1 MIKSVTELYKSAYA
15 GLSPSTWWLSLVML
29 VNRSGTMVVPFMTM
43 YMTQYIGVGIGKA
56 ALVMSL
62 FGAGSIVGSLLGGKL
77 TDKVG
82 YYYVQ
87 LFTLLGGG
95 IMFIVV
101 GQMKTYIPICIASFF
116 LSMVNEAFRPA
127 NTVAI
132 AHYSKAENRTRS
144 YSLNRL
150 AINLGWAVGGAL
162 GGIIASDDY
171 QLLFWVDG
179 ITNIIAAIL
188 LYNVLAPSKNIATLQ
203 AVEKKAAAAK
213 SVYKDHVY
221 LFFVFLQVLFAIC
234 FFQIFTILMVYYK
247 VELHLSESVI
257 GLIMALNGILIAL
270 VEMLLVFRLDGR
282 RPALHYIAMGVFL
295 VGLSY
300 VLFNLDF
307 FSGVVIAFLSM
318 LVVTLGEMLSMPFMN
333 AYWIGRTDNSNRG
346 QYAGLFTVAWSI
358 AQIIGPLAGGPIA
371 ETYGYSI
378 LWWIIA
384 GICCLLSIAYLLL
397 QKITG
402 ALH

>member
-1 MIKSVTELYKSAYA
+1 
-15 GLSPSTWWLSLVML
+15 
-29 VNRSGTMVVPFMTM
+29 
-43 YMTQYIGVGIGKA
+43 
-56 ALVMSL
+56 
-62 FGAGSIVGSLLGGKL
+62 
-77 TDKVG
+77 
-82 YYYVQ
+82 
-87 LFTLLGGG
+87 
-95 IMFIVV
+95 
-101 GQMKTYIPICIASFF
+101 
-116 LSMVNEAFRPA
+116 
-127 NTVAI
+127 
-132 AHYSKAENRTRS
+132 
-144 YSLNRL
+144 
-150 AINLGWAVGGAL
+150 
-162 GGIIASDDY
+162 
-171 QLLFWVDG
+171 
-179 ITNIIAAIL
+179 
-188 LYNVLAPSKNIATLQ
+188 
-203 AVEKKAAAAK
+203 
-213 SVYKDHVY
+213 
-221 LFFVFLQVLFAIC
+221 
-234 FFQIFTILMVYYK
+234 MVYYK

>member
-1 MIKSVTELYKSAYA
+1 
-15 GLSPSTWWLSLVML
+15 
-29 VNRSGTMVVPFMTM
+29 MVVPFMTM

>member
-1 MIKSVTELYKSAYA
+1 
-15 GLSPSTWWLSLVML
+15 
-29 VNRSGTMVVPFMTM
+29 MVVPFMTM

-101 GQMKTYIPICIASFF
+101 GQMKTYIPICVASFF

-162 GGIIASDDY
+162 GGIIASHDY

-179 ITNIIAAIL
+179 ITNITAAIL
-188 LYNVLAPSKNIATLQ
+188 LYSVLAPSKNNATLQ
-203 AVEKKAAAAK
+203 AIEKKATAAK

-257 GLIMALNGILIAL
+257 GLIMALNGVLIAL

-300 VLFNLDF
+300 ALFNVHF
-307 FSGVVIAFLSM
+307 FSGVLIAFLSM

-358 AQIIGPLAGGPIA
+358 AQIVGPLAGGQIA
-371 ETYGYSI
+371 ETYGYNI

-384 GICCLLSIAYLLL
+384 GICCVLSIAYILL
-397 QKITG
+397 QKITNG
-402 ALH
+402 SH